1 FFRRSAKGGTRLASM
16 LLRGSEVKMTRED
29 MGNYFD
35 RAPLAVCVSD
45 CQIDC
50 GQASADLMK
59 LCFQVHCAF
68 AEMRW
73 QVPESTRTTAATP
86 QTRTG
91 WGVLPIIYPR

>member
-1 FFRRSAKGGTRLASM
+1 MTIEDRSK
-16 LLRGSEVKMTRED
+16 
-29 MGNYFD
+29 YFD

-50 GQASADLMK
+50 GQPSAELMN

-73 QVPESTRTTAATP
+73 QVPAPATAPAPPAPARATAASP
-86 QTRTG
+86 HSRTG
-91 WGVLPIIYPR
+91 WGVLPIIYPS